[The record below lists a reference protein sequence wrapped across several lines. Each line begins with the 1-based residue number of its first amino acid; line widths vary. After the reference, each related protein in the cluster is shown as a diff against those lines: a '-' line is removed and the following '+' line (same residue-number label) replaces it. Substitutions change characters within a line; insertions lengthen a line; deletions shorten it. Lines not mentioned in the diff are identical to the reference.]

1 MVVNE
6 CMEPDKTIKAV
17 MEILNNYDSLSA
29 VPHLSKIDRNQLL
42 EALSQIISKES
53 FELRHKATEVAVRVD
68 PQRGMMLIIPLLND
82 EDGNIRWLVAGLLG
96 SFGNERA
103 IEPLVQ
109 CLEND
114 PDADIRQI
122 AAFSLGKIGDLG
134 VVPHLEKMLDD
145 KGGDYE
151 GRTVMAAAKEAIERI
166 QARNK

>member
-1 MVVNE
+1 METDKMINVVI
-6 CMEPDKTIKAV
+6 D
-17 MEILNNYDSLSA
+17 ILNNYDSLST
-29 VPHLSKIDRNQLL
+29 VSHLSRIDRNQLF
-42 EALSQIISKES
+42 ETLSQIISNES
-53 FELRHKATEVAVRVD
+53 SELRHKATEVAVRVD

-82 EDGNIRWLVAGLLG
+82 EDRNIRWLVAGLLG

-122 AAFSLGKIGDLG
+122 AAFSLGKIGNLG

-145 KGGDYE
+145 KGEDYE
-151 GRTVMAAAKEAIERI
+151 GRTVMAAAREAIERI
-166 QARNK
+166 QARN